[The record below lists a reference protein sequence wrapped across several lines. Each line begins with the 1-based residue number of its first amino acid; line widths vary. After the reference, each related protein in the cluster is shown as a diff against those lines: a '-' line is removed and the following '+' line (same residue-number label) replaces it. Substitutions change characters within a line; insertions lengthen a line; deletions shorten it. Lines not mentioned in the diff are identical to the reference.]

1 VAGAGEDGPVL
12 RRSYSRGDKEGR
24 LQMQKRGWAPSAAA
38 KARFLESL
46 GETANIT
53 ASAKAAG
60 MCRPTA
66 YKLRRSD
73 PAFRAGWD
81 AALLQAYEALEARV
95 LERAMD
101 GVRQVVR
108 YQGEPVGE
116 DVKYNDQV
124 ALGLLRMHRQ
134 AMERA
139 RAAGA
144 GFEGCDAEALAGEIR
159 RKLAEM
165 QARLL
170 GLPEPERLGLP
181 EPEQGGI
188 CAAGEAGGD

>member
-1 VAGAGEDGPVL
+1 VASGSDEDRPVL
-12 RRSYSRGDKEGR
+12 RRSYSRGDSQGR
-24 LQMQKRGWAPSAAA
+24 LQMQKLGRAPSAAA
-38 KARFLESL
+38 KARFLEAL

-60 MCRPTA
+60 MSRPTA
-66 YKLRRSD
+66 YKLRRTD
-73 PAFRAGWD
+73 AAFRAGWD

-116 DVKYNDQV
+116 DVKYNDHV

-134 AMERA
+134 ATERA

-144 GFEGCDAEALAGEIR
+144 GAEGCSAEALAAEIR
-159 RKLAEM
+159 RKLGEM

-170 GLPEPERLGLP
+170 GLPEPERGETIVL
-181 EPEQGGI
+181 
-188 CAAGEAGGD
+188 CAEASGD